1 MARAIDLELLQLL
14 EDKLGKETARKVA
27 QAIELGLEVMEKRAE
42 ELAIQKK
49 LELRDEL
56 TKELASKADIQ
67 VLKTEIQTVR
77 AETQADLQALR
88 AEMQAMEQR
97 LEAKIELVR
106 KELGGEIDKVRAE
119 LSGEI
124 DKVKTELDGKI
135 DKVRAE
141 LREEILRLDRK
152 FTILF
157 IILFFTLILFNQN
170 ALEFLLKVLG
180 LIK

>member
-27 QAIELGLEVMEKRAE
+27 QAIEIGLEVLEKRAE

-56 TKELASKADIQ
+56 VKELASKADIQ
-67 VLKTEIQTVR
+67 VLKAEIQAV
-77 AETQADLQALR
+77 R
-88 AEMQAMEQR
+88 AEMQAMEAR
-97 LEAKIELVR
+97 LEAKIER
-106 KELGGEIDKVRAE
+106 
-119 LSGEI
+119 
-124 DKVKTELDGKI
+124 
-135 DKVRAE
+135 
-141 LREEILRLDRK
+141 EILKLDRK
-152 FTILF
+152 FTIMF
-157 IILFFTLILFNQN
+157 IILLFAVILVNQN

>member
-14 EDKLGKETARKVA
+14 EDKLGKEEARKVA
-27 QAIELGLEVMEKRAE
+27 QAIELGLEILEKRAE

-49 LELRDEL
+49 LELKDEL

-77 AETQADLQALR
+77 AE
-88 AEMQAMEQR
+88 MQAMEAR
-97 LEAKIELVR
+97 LEAKIE
-106 KELGGEIDKVRAE
+106 K
-119 LSGEI
+119 
-124 DKVKTELDGKI
+124 
-135 DKVRAE
+135 
-141 LREEILRLDRK
+141 EILKLDRK

-157 IILFFTLILFNQN
+157 IILLFAVILVNQN

>member
-67 VLKTEIQTVR
+67 VLKAEIQTV
-77 AETQADLQALR
+77 R

-106 KELGGEIDKVRAE
+106 KEL
-119 LSGEI
+119 
-124 DKVKTELDGKI
+124 DGKI
-135 DKVRAE
+135 ER
-141 LREEILRLDRK
+141 EILKIEHKLEHK
-152 FTILF
+152 FNIIMFFIIISTL
-157 IILFFTLILFNQN
+157 IILFNINKD

>member
-1 MARAIDLELLQLL
+1 MPKAIDLELLQLL

-49 LELRDEL
+49 LELKDEL

-67 VLKTEIQTVR
+67 VLKTEIQAV
-77 AETQADLQALR
+77 R
-88 AEMQAMEQR
+88 AEMQAMEER
-97 LEAKIELVR
+97 LEAKIE
-106 KELGGEIDKVRAE
+106 KVR
-119 LSGEI
+119 S
-124 DKVKTELDGKI
+124 
-135 DKVRAE
+135 E

-157 IILFFTLILFNQN
+157 IILFFTLILVNQN

>member
-14 EDKLGKETARKVA
+14 EDKLGKEEARKVA
-27 QAIELGLEVMEKRAE
+27 QAIELGLEILEKRAE

-67 VLKTEIQTVR
+67 VLKAEIQTVR
-77 AETQADLQALR
+77 AE
-88 AEMQAMEQR
+88 MQAMEAR
-97 LEAKIELVR
+97 LEAKIER
-106 KELGGEIDKVRAE
+106 
-119 LSGEI
+119 
-124 DKVKTELDGKI
+124 
-135 DKVRAE
+135 
-141 LREEILRLDRK
+141 EILKLDRK
-152 FTILF
+152 FTIMF
-157 IILFFTLILFNQN
+157 IILFFTLILVNQN

>member
-14 EDKLGKETARKVA
+14 EDKLGKEEARKVA
-27 QAIELGLEVMEKRAE
+27 QAIELGLEILEKRAE

-67 VLKTEIQTVR
+67 VLRAEIQTVR
-77 AETQADLQALR
+77 AELS
-88 AEMQAMEQR
+88 
-97 LEAKIELVR
+97 AKIEN
-106 KELGGEIDKVRAE
+106 
-119 LSGEI
+119 
-124 DKVKTELDGKI
+124 
-135 DKVRAE
+135 
-141 LREEILRLDRK
+141 EILKLDRK

-157 IILFFTLILFNQN
+157 IILFFTLILVNQN

>member
-1 MARAIDLELLQLL
+1 MARAINLELLQLL

-27 QAIELGLEVMEKRAE
+27 QAIEIGLEILEKRAE

-67 VLKTEIQTVR
+67 VLKTEV
-77 AETQADLQALR
+77 QAVR

-97 LEAKIELVR
+97 LEAEIE
-106 KELGGEIDKVRAE
+106 KVRLE
-119 LSGEI
+119 F
-124 DKVKTELDGKI
+124 K
-135 DKVRAE
+135 
-141 LREEILRLDRK
+141 EEIFKLDRK

-157 IILFFTLILFNQN
+157 IVLFFTLILVNQN

>member
-14 EDKLGKETARKVA
+14 EDKLGKDEARKVA

-67 VLKTEIQTVR
+67 VLKTEIQAV
-77 AETQADLQALR
+77 R
-88 AEMQAMEQR
+88 AEMQAMEAR
-97 LEAKIELVR
+97 LEAKIE
-106 KELGGEIDKVRAE
+106 K
-119 LSGEI
+119 
-124 DKVKTELDGKI
+124 
-135 DKVRAE
+135 
-141 LREEILRLDRK
+141 EILKLDRK

-157 IILFFTLILFNQN
+157 IILLFAVILVNQN

>member
-1 MARAIDLELLQLL
+1 MPRAIDLELLQLL

-67 VLKTEIQTVR
+67 VLKTEIQAVR
-77 AETQADLQALR
+77 T
-88 AEMQAMEQR
+88 EMQAMEER
-97 LEAKIELVR
+97 LEAKI
-106 KELGGEIDKVRAE
+106 DKVRTE
-119 LSGEI
+119 LSA
-124 DKVKTELDGKI
+124 KI
-135 DKVRAE
+135 E
-141 LREEILRLDRK
+141 NEILRLDRK

>member
-14 EDKLGKETARKVA
+14 EDKLGKDEARKVA
-27 QAIELGLEVMEKRAE
+27 KAIELGLEVMEKRAE

-67 VLKTEIQTVR
+67 VLKTEIQAV
-77 AETQADLQALR
+77 R
-88 AEMQAMEQR
+88 AEMQAMEAR
-97 LEAKIELVR
+97 LEAKIER
-106 KELGGEIDKVRAE
+106 
-119 LSGEI
+119 
-124 DKVKTELDGKI
+124 
-135 DKVRAE
+135 
-141 LREEILRLDRK
+141 EILKLDRK

>member
-14 EDKLGKETARKVA
+14 EDKLGKEEARKVA

-56 TKELASKADIQ
+56 TKELASKAD
-67 VLKTEIQTVR
+67 L
-77 AETQADLQALR
+77 LALR
-88 AEMQAMEQR
+88 AEMQAMEER
-97 LEAKIELVR
+97 LSAKIELVR
-106 KELGGEIDKVRAE
+106 KD
-119 LSGEI
+119 
-124 DKVKTELDGKI
+124 LDGKI
-135 DKVRAE
+135 ER
-141 LREEILRLDRK
+141 EILKLEHKLEHKLNIIDRK
-152 FTILF
+152 FTIMF
-157 IILFFTLILFNQN
+157 IILLFTFILFNKD

>member
-56 TKELASKADIQ
+56 TRELASKADLLA
-67 VLKTEIQTVR
+67 LK
-77 AETQADLQALR
+77 
-88 AEMQAMEQR
+88 AEMQAMEAK
-97 LEAKIELVR
+97 LEAKIE
-106 KELGGEIDKVRAE
+106 KVR
-119 LSGEI
+119 S
-124 DKVKTELDGKI
+124 
-135 DKVRAE
+135 E
-141 LREEILRLDRK
+141 LREEIFKLEHKLNIIDRK
-152 FTILF
+152 FTIWF
-157 IILFFTLILFNQN
+157 IVLFFTLILVNQN

>member
-1 MARAIDLELLQLL
+1 
-14 EDKLGKETARKVA
+14 LGKENARKVA

-49 LELRDEL
+49 LELKDEL

-67 VLKTEIQTVR
+67 VLKAEIQAV
-77 AETQADLQALR
+77 R
-88 AEMQAMEQR
+88 AEMQAIEQK
-97 LEAKIELVR
+97 LEAKIE
-106 KELGGEIDKVRAE
+106 KVR
-119 LSGEI
+119 S
-124 DKVKTELDGKI
+124 
-135 DKVRAE
+135 E

-157 IILFFTLILFNQN
+157 IILFFTVILVNQN

-180 LIK
+180 VIK